1 VTRLVIARHGNTF
14 APGDIVTRVGGRTD
28 LPLVASGRAQG
39 EALGRH
45 FAALGISFAAA
56 FCSPLARTRQSAEL
70 ILAQTGNDIEPASE
84 AFLTEID
91 YGPDENRPED
101 EVRARLGEAALL
113 AWDGA
118 GEVPEGWLVDPPA
131 LVAAWA
137 AFFARIAAGYPDA
150 DVLVVT
156 SNGIAR
162 FALAACAGAAAA
174 APLKLRTGAYGEIQ
188 VSPGGGARLVNWD
201 IRPAP
206 APGA

>member
-1 VTRLVIARHGNTF
+1 MTRLVIARHGNTF

-101 EVRARLGEAALL
+101 EVRARKYPDAYGSLWGMACASDTLDPAVL
-113 AWDGA
+113 DA
-118 GEVPEGWLVDPPA
+118 GEVDRRLATRAIRELQH
-131 LVAAWA
+131 
-137 AFFARIAAGYPDA
+137 F
-150 DVLVVT
+150 
-156 SNGIAR
+156 NGAVHCAQ
-162 FALAACAGAAAA
+162 FAL
-174 APLKLRTGAYGEIQ
+174 PNHLRVLLA
-188 VSPGGGARLVNWD
+188 
-201 IRPAP
+201 
-206 APGA
+206 